1 FRFDVMGH
9 MPKSS
14 ILAAREAVQA
24 VDSDNYFYGEGWN
37 FEEVAN
43 NRLFIQAK
51 QADMAGSEVG
61 TFNDR
66 IREAVRGGALFA
78 NEPTDANLADQDTLR
93 LSLAGNLQNYILKDF
108 KGNSAKGNSFSWNTQ
123 PTA

>member
-1 FRFDVMGH
+1 M
-9 MPKSS
+9 
-14 ILAAREAVQA
+14 
-24 VDSDNYFYGEGWN
+24 
-37 FEEVAN
+37 AN

-93 LSLAGNLQNYILKDF
+93 LSLAG
-108 KGNSAKGNSFSWNTQ
+108 T
-123 PTA
+123 